1 MPSLECTS
9 WRNKGKVLT
18 INTHRI
24 STKIK
29 SAQNLLKFGTF
40 NISNML
46 ISILMPKK
54 VLMKYLPTVRP
65 SLKIKN
71 IQNLSKFCR
80 FDISNISIFILMT
93 KIIFIKY

>member
-1 MPSLECTS
+1 MPTLECTS

-29 SAQNLLKFGTF
+29 SAQNLLKFDTF
-40 NISNML
+40 DISNML

-71 IQNLSKFCR
+71 IQNLLKFCR